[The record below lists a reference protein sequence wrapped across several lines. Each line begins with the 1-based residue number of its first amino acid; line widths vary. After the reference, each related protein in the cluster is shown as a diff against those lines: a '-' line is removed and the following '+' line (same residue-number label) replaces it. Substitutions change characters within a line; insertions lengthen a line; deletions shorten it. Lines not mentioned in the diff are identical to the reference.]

1 MKFGAKRVLD
11 AMHLKR
17 IFSKTELRRKKDF
30 TLYPRLTFSSFL
42 FHVSDVKSPVTRYS
56 IVRRDSVFVYGFD
69 LHVLRGYLPSRRKNR
84 KSNPRRGT
92 LHRFSRDPSSMI
104 SPRYQRRRCELQ
116 RISLLGN
123 CSKTRIQPFAID

>member
-1 MKFGAKRVLD
+1 MKFGVKRVLNS
-11 AMHLKR
+11 MRLKR
-17 IFSKTELRRKKDF
+17 IFSKTEPRRGKDF
-30 TLYPRLTFSSFL
+30 TFSSFL

-56 IVRRDSVFVYGFD
+56 IVRRDSVFVYGCMC
-69 LHVLRGYLPSRRKNR
+69 YLPSRRKNR

-104 SPRYQRRRCELQ
+104 SPRYQRRGCELQ

-123 CSKTRIQPFAID
+123 CGKTRIQPFAID